1 MRILVPVLD
10 SVNALP
16 AARYIVREFMGR
28 ERPEVHV
35 LYVGSRLALA
45 LRLRLA
51 EKSVAATR
59 ELLQWHGIRH
69 TVELLAGNRAK
80 ALQIVDR
87 LEDRRRR
94 ERVSPMTFVVAW
106 LGLAEYDKALDALED
121 AMRQH
126 DVSLFSVSSLV
137 PDAIWNPVRSN
148 PRFIAVLREMNLLEY
163 AAKR

>member
-45 LRLRLA
+45 LSPGLA

-69 TVELLAGNRAK
+69 TVELLTGNRAK
-80 ALQIVDR
+80 AILSVAVDTSPDLIVLGTARYRSATRMSEDAVIHQL
-87 LEDRRRR
+87 LELAPAPLIVVAGKD
-94 ERVSPMTFVVAW
+94 VSPLERYGIAAGLGAT
-106 LGLAEYDKALDALED
+106 LGL
-121 AMRQH
+121 
-126 DVSLFSVSSLV
+126 LFF
-137 PDAIWNPVRSN
+137 A
-148 PRFIAVLREMNLLEY
+148 
-163 AAKR
+163 

>member
-45 LRLRLA
+45 LRPRLA

-69 TVELLAGNRAK
+69 SVELLAGNRAK
-80 ALQIVDR
+80 AIVSVAVDTSPDLIVLGTAR
-87 LEDRRRR
+87 YRSATRMSEDAVIHQLLELAPAPLVVVAGKD
-94 ERVSPMTFVVAW
+94 VSPLERYGIAAGLGAT
-106 LGLAEYDKALDALED
+106 LGL
-121 AMRQH
+121 
-126 DVSLFSVSSLV
+126 LFF
-137 PDAIWNPVRSN
+137 A
-148 PRFIAVLREMNLLEY
+148 
-163 AAKR
+163 